1 MTATEELRRMLDERE
16 IEHYDY
22 DPDPRY
28 SGPTSD
34 RKTEWDGAS
43 FREWPNGTIR
53 FGAKGTTPAQAIA
66 ATVGEGTCHYIPDD
80 TGFVWWDENDEE
92 HYEGGSASDE
102 CGSASCDKCGYEM
115 MVGDDGWFN
124 GWDEITEWWEEDGS
138 YHKGYV
144 LTPRFKFCPNC
155 GRRIEVGE

>member
-1 MTATEELRRMLDERE
+1 MSATDDLRRMLDERG
-16 IEHYDY
+16 IEHDDY

-66 ATVGEGTCHYIPDD
+66 ATVGEGTCHNDSEYPSLF
-80 TGFVWWDENDEE
+80 FVC
-92 HYEGGSASDE
+92 SE
-102 CGSASCDKCGYEM
+102 CGCA
-115 MVGDDGWFN
+115 
-124 GWDEITEWWEEDGS
+124 
-138 YHKGYV
+138 HKRNRAYV
-144 LTPRFKFCPNC
+144 DLPRFCPNC
-155 GRRIEVGE
+155 GKRVMGA

>member
-1 MTATEELRRMLDERE
+1 MTATEELRRMLDERG
-16 IEHYDY
+16 IEHDDY

-66 ATVGEGTCHYIPDD
+66 ATVGAGTCHMNKETLDGI
-80 TGFVWWDENDEE
+80 TTL
-92 HYEGGSASDE
+92 HCS
-102 CGSASCDKCGYEM
+102 KCGHELFLEFDR
-115 MVGDDGWFN
+115 GNDWFAFQ
-124 GWDEITEWWEEDGS
+124 
-138 YHKGYV
+138 Y
-144 LTPRFKFCPNC
+144 PRFCPNC
-155 GRRIEVGE
+155 GKRVVFE

>member
-1 MTATEELRRMLDERE
+1 MNEELAIDELRRMLDERG
-16 IEHYDY
+16 IEHDDY

-66 ATVGEGTCHYIPDD
+66 ATVGAGTCHIETTESWLPAERYHRCKSCGAFFAVLNASHDIP
-80 TGFVWWDENDEE
+80 
-92 HYEGGSASDE
+92 
-102 CGSASCDKCGYEM
+102 
-115 MVGDDGWFN
+115 
-124 GWDEITEWWEEDGS
+124 
-138 YHKGYV
+138 
-144 LTPRFKFCPNC
+144 PRVCPNC
-155 GRRIEVGE
+155 SRRVVGA